1 MKLVHQLP
9 VFLESEN
16 PVYFCKFRGDYI
28 MILTYALDQLFVV
41 IAISDTLKPIEI
53 YQETMEIAS
62 FFLISMRHILVS
74 IVINDGIMIF

>member
-1 MKLVHQLP
+1 
-9 VFLESEN
+9 
-16 PVYFCKFRGDYI
+16 

-62 FFLISMRHILVS
+62 FFLISVRHILVS